1 MTIKIKI
8 VEESGFYRW
17 VAMNKM
23 GRFAQSDCTYITE
36 QGAKAAWK
44 RFVNAVGLGEF
55 IVVKE

>member
-55 IVVKE
+55 MFIKE